1 MAKVLLLSIP
11 SHGHMNPTLGLAGAL
26 VKHGEEVTFFSSEE
40 FRKPV
45 EATGATFICYK
56 EDLNIFK
63 FSQGQAATAAGKIKP
78 AGKPGFIN
86 ALLQPERFVDHLM
99 EQIRDMQFDY
109 IVHSAA
115 YPYASLIA
123 QALKIPAVSSFAVF
137 ATMKDFEKMRKGK
150 TWTPADLIPFSWK
163 IRLLYLLFYRRK
175 FDKVRRYFQDKYKVR
190 ISTDLLSHFF
200 NKGELNIIYTSRYF
214 IRDNSQY
221 DNSFI
226 FVGAPVYEKKYQVDF
241 PFEKLEGKKVLYISL
256 GTVFGNYAAGVYEL
270 FFKAFADMDITVVMT
285 AYGVDLSAMTIPAN
299 FIVRDYVPQSAILER
314 SAAAITHAGMN
325 SIGDLLYANVPF
337 VSIPMGADQFFL
349 AERAAEL
356 GATIALDVHTLTAAE
371 LRAAT
376 EKVMTDKSY
385 VESSRKISDSFREAG
400 GYEKAVKEI
409 FSWKQTKGIR
419 Q

>member
-26 VKHGEEVTFFSSEE
+26 VKHGEEVTFFSSEA

-45 EATGATFICYK
+45 EATGARFICYK

-63 FSQGQAATAAGKIKP
+63 FSQGQAATASGKQK

-99 EQIRDMQFDY
+99 EQIRGMQFDY
-109 IVHSAA
+109 MVHSSA
-115 YPYASLIA
+115 YPYAGVIA

-137 ATMKDFEKMRKGK
+137 ATMKDFRKMREGK
-150 TWTPADLIPFSWK
+150 TWTPANLIPFRWK
-163 IRLLYLLFYRRK
+163 LRLLYLLLYRKK
-175 FDKVRRYFQDKYKVR
+175 FGKVRRHLKDKYNVA

-200 NKGELNIIYTSRYF
+200 NKSELNIAYTSRYF
-214 IRDNSQY
+214 IRDNSNY
-221 DNSFI
+221 DNSFV

-256 GTVFGNYAAGVYEL
+256 GTVFGNYAAGIYEV

-285 AYGVDLSAMTIPAN
+285 AYGVDLSAMNIPAN

-356 GATIALDVHTLTAAE
+356 GATIVLDVQTLTPAA

-376 EKVMTDKSY
+376 EKVMTEKSY
-385 VESSRKISDSFREAG
+385 VVNSRKISDSFREAG
-400 GYEKAVKEI
+400 GYEKAVNEI
-409 FSWKQTKGIR
+409 FSWKLTKEIK